1 MKFLLGKKLGMT
13 TLYDKEKGALNVTL
27 IFCQPNTISL
37 LRNEQ
42 RDGYTSIQVECK
54 KTKRTSFKKEFRFE
68 QSDLEIEKYK
78 EGDMLDIH
86 IFEIGDEVSISGI
99 SKAKGFQGVV
109 KRHGFS
115 GAPKTHGHK
124 HDLRAPGSIGSAFPQ
139 HVFKGVRMA
148 GRMGGT
154 RNTVQG
160 LSVVMI
166 DKERSLL
173 AVKGA
178 VPGKTGDIVEIVSR

>member
-37 LRNEQ
+37 LRNKQ

-54 KTKRTSFKKEFRFE
+54 KTKKASLRKEFRLQE
-68 QSDLEIEKYK
+68 DDVQKEMYK
-78 EGDMLDIH
+78 EGALFDIN
-86 IFEIGDEVSISGI
+86 IFEVGDEVSISGI

-148 GRMGGT
+148 GRMGGV
-154 RNTVQG
+154 RSTVQG
-160 LSVVMI
+160 LSIVLI

>member
-27 IFCQPNTISL
+27 IFCEPNSVSL
-37 LRNEQ
+37 MRNEE
-42 RDGYTSIQVECK
+42 RDGYSSVQLECK
-54 KTKRTSFKKEFRFE
+54 KTKRTSLKKEFRFE
-68 QSDLEIEKYK
+68 KNDERVEMYK
-78 EGDMLDIH
+78 EGSVFDIN
-86 IFEIGDEVSISGI
+86 IFEVGDEVSISGI

-148 GRMGGT
+148 GRMGGVRST
-154 RNTVQG
+154 MQG
-160 LSVVMI
+160 LSIVMV

-173 AVKGA
+173 AVKGS